1 MISDRSRLQA
11 TLGRP
16 ELKRLVERLRTRV
29 ERGGLLTGVLTL
41 SKATPTER
49 DAVNRLLGRLPSRGS
64 TLVIDLG
71 QLEDKLRAAGLAAN
85 LRVAVEQITGAIV
98 DRHAQREIEER
109 EWKNLFFDASK
120 KVENR
125 PELQTWIT
133 QLRLT
138 GSLRRYGIT
147 DARKLVQQALD
158 IITALPAQDTPLAE
172 LAASILGDAHALDP
186 DTSLSSI
193 ILRAVAVLGKCEK
206 FDDAQS
212 RRDAWASVGVVC
224 DELSAAVLVLN
235 LRSSDNT
242 AVGRVLRI
250 YAESGEP
257 TFLSVRQL
265 LRTPPMFTISDVGP
279 VVYVCENPSVV
290 AAAAN
295 RLGGKGLPLVCIEG
309 QPRTATR
316 LLLNQ
321 LQAAGIRLM
330 YHGDFDWAG
339 IQIANTIVA
348 RHRAVPWRMTA
359 NDYRTTATRFF
370 ALSGTPIAANWDSE
384 LMPAMCSIGRVVHEE
399 QVIDIILADLAR
411 R

>member
-279 VVYVCENPSVV
+279 VVYVCENPSVG
-290 AAAAN
+290 ALTA
-295 RLGGKGLPLVCIEG
+295 RLFPFCPRKPGRQTALNGNIYTGSALNARP
-309 QPRTATR
+309 QPRFTSPAAHTPLGSLR
-316 LLLNQ
+316 SAPASGQAFSAWERSHIELLEPGTHFSFTHCHT
-321 LQAAGIRLM
+321 AAGRLTFIRK
-330 YHGDFDWAG
+330 
-339 IQIANTIVA
+339 IAFVSTLCVWN
-348 RHRAVPWRMTA
+348 
-359 NDYRTTATRFF
+359 
-370 ALSGTPIAANWDSE
+370 
-384 LMPAMCSIGRVVHEE
+384 
-399 QVIDIILADLAR
+399 
-411 R
+411 